1 MPFSAIDTGLVDY
14 VTQPAKM
21 PAQLMAYV
29 AHAFG
34 KLPRL
39 PSVPPLNAE
48 NDRQKI
54 FILLRA
60 QTGHDF
66 SQYKPRTIH
75 RRIERRMAVHQ
86 IESIDGYVKYAQ
98 QTPAEVEALFRDLL
112 IGVTSFFRDPDA
124 FAVLEEKV
132 IPTLLANK
140 PPGSLIRVWVPGC
153 STGEEA
159 YSIAI
164 LLVECMEK
172 LHRSYNFQ
180 IFATDIDSRAI
191 SSARSGHYSANISTD
206 MSAERLS
213 RYFIPDPD
221 SCGYRILKV
230 IRDMLVFSEQNVI
243 KDPPFSKLD
252 FISCRNLL
260 IYMNGDLQKKII
272 PLFHFALNLDG
283 YLFLGTSETIGEFED
298 LFAVKDRKQKIYKRK
313 EVPHLIGLN
322 RFHPPRLT
330 TLASTVPQIVRQ
342 PFYNAKLPLREL
354 AEHALLQQIVE
365 AAALV
370 NSNGDGLYFHGRT
383 GLYLEPAPGE
393 ATVNILKMAREGL
406 RRDLTMA
413 LHKAVAS
420 REVVSCQGLKVKTN
434 GDYTSVNLIVRPVE
448 SGPSGNLDTPLYLVI
463 LGQAQPCIH
472 EVILSAAPKTGEK
485 EGKATSLGS
494 EARIAALQQELRAK
508 EEYLQ
513 ATTEELQT
521 SNEELKSSNEE
532 MQSVNEE
539 LQSTNEELETSKE
552 ELQSIN
558 EELATVNAELQTKVS
573 DLARANNDMNNLL
586 AGTGIA
592 TVFVDHSLR
601 ILRFTPAATRV
612 INVSRATSDDLCRI
626 SFPI

>member
-1 MPFSAIDTGLVDY
+1 M
-14 VTQPAKM
+14 
-21 PAQLMAYV
+21 
-29 AHAFG
+29 
-34 KLPRL
+34 
-39 PSVPPLNAE
+39 
-48 NDRQKI
+48 
-54 FILLRA
+54 
-60 QTGHDF
+60 
-66 SQYKPRTIH
+66 
-75 RRIERRMAVHQ
+75 
-86 IESIDGYVKYAQ
+86 
-98 QTPAEVEALFRDLL
+98 
-112 IGVTSFFRDPDA
+112 
-124 FAVLEEKV
+124 
-132 IPTLLANK
+132 
-140 PPGSLIRVWVPGC
+140 
-153 STGEEA
+153 
-159 YSIAI
+159 
-164 LLVECMEK
+164 
-172 LHRSYNFQ
+172 
-180 IFATDIDSRAI
+180 
-191 SSARSGHYSANISTD
+191 
-206 MSAERLS
+206 
-213 RYFIPDPD
+213 
-221 SCGYRILKV
+221 
-230 IRDMLVFSEQNVI
+230 
-243 KDPPFSKLD
+243 
-252 FISCRNLL
+252 
-260 IYMNGDLQKKII
+260 
-272 PLFHFALNLDG
+272 
-283 YLFLGTSETIGEFED
+283 
-298 LFAVKDRKQKIYKRK
+298 
-313 EVPHLIGLN
+313 
-322 RFHPPRLT
+322 
-330 TLASTVPQIVRQ
+330 ASTVPQIVRQ

-463 LGQAQPCIH
+463 LGQTQPCIH
-472 EVILSAAPKTGEK
+472 EVILSSAPKKGEK
-485 EGKATSLGS
+485 EGKATSLDS

-508 EEYLQ
+508 EEYLH

-612 INVSRATSDDLCRI
+612 INVIQSDIGRPVSHIVSNLKDYDTLPADTQAVLDTLVAKEVIVQATKGAWFIMRIMPYRTIANVIEGAVLTFVDISRAKQSVKDNI
-626 SFPI
+626 QEGEEQKMV